1 MLLTLAYDIPLG
13 ESFSLRIGPT
23 LGLTYVSMKSKFN
36 SRDEV
41 YNTTGDLM
49 RGTSTTLNRSG
60 SKAVLSY
67 GVTLGARWAFT
78 ENLSADLQYRFQCTE
93 KLNLGLSRNY
103 GTATTHQFNAGINY
117 QF

>member
-1 MLLTLAYDIPLG
+1 MWRWR
-13 ESFSLRIGPT
+13 E

-41 YNTTGDLM
+41 YNNTGDLM
-49 RGTSTTLNRSG
+49 NGTSTTLNRSG

-93 KLNLGLSRNY
+93 KLNLGPSRNY
-103 GTATTHQFNAGINY
+103 GTSTTHQFNLGINY
-117 QF
+117 NF